1 MTRRG
6 AQRIEVWTFSD
17 GALRSRRDELAV
29 EEPLEFRVRAG
40 EAQRSLA
47 ITMRTPGHD
56 FELAAGF
63 LLSEGLIAG
72 RQDIARIAY
81 CVDPQIDGEQ
91 RYNIV
96 QVVLQG
102 EELPDLTTFTRH
114 FTVGSA
120 CGVCG
125 RAGLETLRGRGC
137 TALAPGPVIHPEVIT
152 ALPQRLYAVQGLFSR
167 TGGLHAA
174 ALFDP
179 VGELLVSRED
189 IGRHNALDKLI
200 GWALLEGRLP
210 LASGVLLVSGRASY
224 EIVQK
229 ALVAGIPI
237 VCAVSAPSSL
247 AVHLAREFGMT
258 LDGFVRGARFNVYA
272 GVERIGPPAGAVP
285 M

>member
-96 QVVLQG
+96 QVVLRG

-258 LDGFVRGARFNVYA
+258 LVGFVRGARFNVYA

>member
-40 EAQRSLA
+40 GAQRSLA

-258 LDGFVRGARFNVYA
+258 LVGFVRGARFNVYA

-285 M
+285 L

>member
-40 EAQRSLA
+40 GVQRSLA

-102 EELPDLTTFTRH
+102 EELPDLTIFTRH

-258 LDGFVRGARFNVYA
+258 LVGFVRGARFNVYA
-272 GVERIGPPAGAVP
+272 GVERIGPPASSLP
-285 M
+285 I

>member
-258 LDGFVRGARFNVYA
+258 LVGFVRGARFNVYA

-285 M
+285 L

>member
-40 EAQRSLA
+40 GAQRSLA

-96 QVVLQG
+96 QVVLRG

-258 LDGFVRGARFNVYA
+258 LVGFVRGARFNVYA

>member
-40 EAQRSLA
+40 GVQRSLA

-258 LDGFVRGARFNVYA
+258 LVGFVRGARFNVYA

-285 M
+285 L

>member
-6 AQRIEVWTFSD
+6 AQRIEVWTFND
-17 GALRSRRDELAV
+17 GVGRSRRDELAV

-40 EAQRSLA
+40 GAQRSLA
-47 ITMRTPGHD
+47 ITMRTPGND

-63 LLSEGLIAG
+63 LFSEGLIAD
-72 RQDIARIAY
+72 RHDIVQIAY

-96 QVVLQG
+96 QVVLRQD
-102 EELPDLTTFTRH
+102 ELPDLTTFTRH

-125 RAGLETLRGRGC
+125 RAGLDTLRGRGC
-137 TALAPGPVIHPEVIT
+137 APFAPGPFTRPEVIT
-152 ALPQRLYAVQGLFSR
+152 VLPQRLHDAQGLFSR

-179 VGELLVSRED
+179 AGELLVSRED
-189 IGRHNALDKLI
+189 IGRHNAVDKI
-200 GWALLEGRLP
+200 VGWALLEGRVP
-210 LASGVLLVSGRASY
+210 LTDRVLMVSGRASY

-247 AVHLAREFGMT
+247 AVQLAREFGMT
-258 LDGFVRGARFNVYA
+258 LVGFLRGARFNVYA
-272 GVERIGPPAGAVP
+272 GVERLGLPPGPSHK
-285 M
+285 

>member
-96 QVVLQG
+96 QVVLRG

-258 LDGFVRGARFNVYA
+258 LVGFVRGARFNVYA

-285 M
+285 L

>member
-6 AQRIEVWTFSD
+6 ALRTTIWTFSE
-17 GALRSRRDELAV
+17 GVGRSRRDELAV
-29 EEPLEFRVRAG
+29 EEPLEIRVRAG
-40 EAQRSLA
+40 GTQRSLA
-47 ITMRTPGHD
+47 ITMRTPGND

-63 LLSEGLIAG
+63 LFSEGLIAD
-72 RQDIARIAY
+72 RQDIAQIAY
-81 CVDPQIDGEQ
+81 CVDPQVDGEQ

-96 QVVLQG
+96 QVVLRRD
-102 EELPDLTTFTRH
+102 ELPDLTTFTRH

-125 RAGLETLRGRGC
+125 RAELDALRGRGC
-137 TALAPGPVIHPEVIT
+137 APLAPGPSIRPEVIT
-152 ALPQRLYAVQGLFSR
+152 ALPQRLYGAQGLFGR

-179 VGELLVSRED
+179 AGELLVCRED

-200 GWALLEGRLP
+200 GWALLGGRVP
-210 LASGVLLVSGRASY
+210 LANSVLMVSGRASY

-247 AVHLAREFGMT
+247 AVHLAREFGLT
-258 LDGFVRGARFNVYA
+258 LIGFVLSL
-272 GVERIGPPAGAVP
+272 IHI
-285 M
+285 